1 MAFLAL
7 LATPCSAYAGENP
20 REKDEADRAVERG
33 LAYLASQQKEGG
45 HWETGKRNAVTAL
58 CLLAFLAGGHTPAEN
73 TYAPACR
80 KALESLIAQVPDDG
94 YIGKTDG
101 SQMYGQ
107 GIVTLAL
114 AEAYGM
120 ERDPKLRRKLK
131 AKLDLMVGV
140 ILKAQARKKSP
151 AHQGGWRYQPTSGD
165 SDLSLSGWCALALR
179 SARNC
184 GMNVPKSAV
193 EDAADYVERMYH
205 KEQKGFAYQRNGRV
219 SLATTGVGVLTLH
232 LLGREES
239 ESLSPAAEY
248 LVRNEVNWNTKW
260 LFYTL
265 YYTTQAA
272 NQVGGEVWDT
282 VWERNSKLLV
292 GHQKE
297 DGSWER
303 DRHASGAG
311 RPFSTAMAVLSLSVR
326 NHFLPSYQ
334 R

>member
-1 MAFLAL
+1 
-7 LATPCSAYAGENP
+7 
-20 REKDEADRAVERG
+20 
-33 LAYLASQQKEGG
+33 
-45 HWETGKRNAVTAL
+45 
-58 CLLAFLAGGHTPAEN
+58 
-73 TYAPACR
+73 
-80 KALESLIAQVPDDG
+80 
-94 YIGKTDG
+94 
-101 SQMYGQ
+101 
-107 GIVTLAL
+107 
-114 AEAYGM
+114 
-120 ERDPKLRRKLK
+120 
-131 AKLDLMVGV
+131 
-140 ILKAQARKKSP
+140 
-151 AHQGGWRYQPTSGD
+151 
-165 SDLSLSGWCALALR
+165 
-179 SARNC
+179 
-184 GMNVPKSAV
+184 MNVPKSAV

-205 KEQKGFAYQRNGRV
+205 KGKKGFAYQRNGRV

-239 ESLSPAAEY
+239 ESLPPAAEY
-248 LVRNEVNWNTKW
+248 LLLHEVNWNTKW

-297 DGSWER
+297 DGGWER

-311 RPFSTAMAVLSLSVR
+311 KPFSTAMAVLSLSVR